1 MGPTPFDQKHDFNG
15 GIQQSGLFWVVELP
29 DNSIHVS
36 GNGRHASME
45 AKDVPVI
52 DSFQFGNPVSIPASV
67 TFSVDWDASGPTQ
80 HLVTTGDGA
89 FVGDLSP
96 GFARCSFSGRDRGSA
111 SPQTLV

>member
-15 GIQQSGLFWVVELP
+15 GIQQSGLFWAVELP

-52 DSFQFGNPVSIPASV
+52 DSFQFGNP
-67 TFSVDWDASGPTQ
+67 F
-80 HLVTTGDGA
+80 
-89 FVGDLSP
+89 
-96 GFARCSFSGRDRGSA
+96 
-111 SPQTLV
+111 